1 MVTMFK
7 SEKVKNWRKIAKIGP
22 EDMKNKLAD
31 AKTRK
36 MFGHLSKGRTE
47 RFAITT
53 LLPKN

>member
-22 EDMKNKLAD
+22 EDMKDKLAD

-36 MFGHLSKGRTE
+36 MFGHLPKGRTE
-47 RFAITT
+47 RFPITT